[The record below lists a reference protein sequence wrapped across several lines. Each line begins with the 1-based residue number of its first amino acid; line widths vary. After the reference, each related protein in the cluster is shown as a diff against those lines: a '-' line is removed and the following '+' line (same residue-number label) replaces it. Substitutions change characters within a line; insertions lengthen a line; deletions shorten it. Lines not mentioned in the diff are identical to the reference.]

1 MQEFVVARFVLA
13 HDEGVNLFAFGND
26 HFRRGTRE
34 SDGVCWTQLRFG
46 VNGLGD
52 DRSLAGKEPLR
63 FGAGGSSPA
72 VIVPVGAFHR
82 FESRFVRYFLHGYS
96 RSRLLGD
103 PG

>member
-1 MQEFVVARFVLA
+1 MQEFVVAGFVLA
-13 HDEGVNLFAFGND
+13 HDEGVNLFAFGDD

-72 VIVPVGAFHR
+72 VIVPIGAFHR
-82 FESRFVRYFLHGYS
+82 FESPLVAYVLDGHS
-96 RSRLLGD
+96 RSRLLAD

>member
-63 FGAGGSSPA
+63 FGAGGSPPPLVIPVNLFRHGRFARILSNA
-72 VIVPVGAFHR
+72 VLSHWSRRLGAA
-82 FESRFVRYFLHGYS
+82 
-96 RSRLLGD
+96 
-103 PG
+103 